1 MHEARSKDEL
11 YRKIYHEPEGSIGV
25 LRVELMYSLFI
36 FFNRMKISE
45 ESLIA
50 NKSNSLIE
58 RRLRYMNILS
68 RISYWKLHMISTRI
82 ELRSTLNV
90 LGIVSDQKADEK
102 NKEDV
107 FKVIDLSRN
116 LNKKDRRRLSKYAYR
131 AKNRV

>member
-1 MHEARSKDEL
+1 
-11 YRKIYHEPEGSIGV
+11 
-25 LRVELMYSLFI
+25 
-36 FFNRMKISE
+36 
-45 ESLIA
+45 
-50 NKSNSLIE
+50 
-58 RRLRYMNILS
+58 MNILS
-68 RISYWKLHMISTRI
+68 RISYLKLHMISTRI

-90 LGIVSDQKADEK
+90 LGIVRDKKAEEK

>member
-1 MHEARSKDEL
+1 
-11 YRKIYHEPEGSIGV
+11 
-25 LRVELMYSLFI
+25 
-36 FFNRMKISE
+36 
-45 ESLIA
+45 
-50 NKSNSLIE
+50 
-58 RRLRYMNILS
+58 MNILS
-68 RISYWKLHMISTRI
+68 RISYLKLHMISTRI

-90 LGIVSDQKADEK
+90 LGIVSDKKAEEK

>member
-1 MHEARSKDEL
+1 
-11 YRKIYHEPEGSIGV
+11 
-25 LRVELMYSLFI
+25 
-36 FFNRMKISE
+36 
-45 ESLIA
+45 
-50 NKSNSLIE
+50 
-58 RRLRYMNILS
+58 MNILS

-116 LNKKDRRRLSKYAYR
+116 LNKKDRKRLNKYAYKAR
-131 AKNRV
+131 NRE